1 MTDTA
6 SQRDEY
12 TRADR
17 RVDDMTRRVSRR
29 NEHRKHTRPYRV
41 DDLPRPH
48 RFRND
53 NRSENMNG
61 HNPRRRERRDHK
73 PRYRHWDDMPRHD
86 PFLAKLDY
94 SGLDGPVADER
105 EADGFELAEPFK
117 STSRSQETS
126 VTKSV
131 LAYEENIGTSQV
143 FPGCT
148 GSIDYGDLDDNGLEE
163 GEIVSH
169 AFPSL
174 FVPSIIIAGLA
185 GLRTLRSHQLP
196 QGRPE
201 ALMRT

>member
-1 MTDTA
+1 MARTFHDFT
-6 SQRDEY
+6 
-12 TRADR
+12 T
-17 RVDDMTRRVSRR
+17 
-29 NEHRKHTRPYRV
+29 K
-41 DDLPRPH
+41 LPGP
-48 RFRND
+48 D
-53 NRSENMNG
+53 Q
-61 HNPRRRERRDHK
+61 ERRDHK